1 VSGAEIGMTD
11 VHTIGKR
18 RETRLRDGEC
28 VRITVYAEE
37 VHIIRRTFPQKSRR
51 MASLTQRP
59 VKKTRPA
66 LRTE

>member
-1 VSGAEIGMTD
+1 MTD
-11 VHTIGKR
+11 VHTADNG

-37 VHIIRRTFPQKSRR
+37 VHIIRHTFPQKSRR
-51 MASLTQRP
+51 VASPTQRP